1 MVVAVGARPLA
12 GVTPP
17 APVPPGLRPSDGES
31 RHSGAPAGMTP
42 PRLLII
48 GPLPPPFSGPEVCT
62 ARLVSS
68 PVLNA
73 RFRVRLLNTSFRKA
87 NAEKGKIDLRLVWGY
102 LRFVVGLLGKLARE
116 RPDVA
121 YQNIGTNTTGL
132 VRDVTS
138 LALARAF
145 HVPVVVHLRGGEF
158 RACFDLL
165 PRLVRGL
172 VGTLLGGAR
181 LALVEGQMLRSEFS
195 GLVPEERI
203 AVVGHPVADPTGHQ
217 LRPPS
222 PADRITLLYVGHL
235 SIAKGWRDLLLSLRT
250 LTARWPGL
258 RLVAMGAP
266 IPKERNVLLPVPR
279 RTSAPERQE
288 PGISELQEVC
298 RPWLTLMGGDVA
310 GSRKASAFAEAD
322 ILVLPSYS
330 EGLSVAILEAMH
342 AGLPVVTTA
351 VGASPEVVQH
361 GRGGYLVPPGRPD
374 LLADAIERLLADP
387 AGRGAMGAFNRALAH
402 DRLGETTVLERYAQ
416 LFEQALVRNHA
427 S

>member
-1 MVVAVGARPLA
+1 
-12 GVTPP
+12 
-17 APVPPGLRPSDGES
+17 
-31 RHSGAPAGMTP
+31 
-42 PRLLII
+42 
-48 GPLPPPFSGPEVCT
+48 
-62 ARLVSS
+62 
-68 PVLNA
+68 LNTK
-73 RFRVRLLNTSFRKA
+73 FRVRLLNTSFRKV
-87 NAEKGKIDLRLVWGY
+87 NAEKGKIDIRLTWEY
-102 LRFVVGLLGKLARE
+102 LRFFVGLLGKLSRE
-116 RPDVA
+116 RPDVL
-121 YQNIGTNTTGL
+121 YQSIGTNPTGL

-165 PRLVRGL
+165 PRLVRAL
-172 VGTLLGGAR
+172 VGTLLGSAR
-181 LALVEGQMLRSEFS
+181 LVLVEGRVLRGEFS
-195 GLVPEERI
+195 GLIPEERI

-217 LRPPS
+217 PRSPS
-222 PADRITLLYVGHL
+222 SADRITLLYIGHL

-258 RLVAMGAP
+258 RLLAMGAP
-266 IPKERNVLLPVPR
+266 IPKERNVRLSVAR
-279 RTSAPERQE
+279 RISAPEREE

-298 RPWLTLMGGDVA
+298 QPWLTLMGGEVA
-310 GSRKASAFAEAD
+310 GSRKASAFEEAD
-322 ILVLPSYS
+322 IFVLPSYS

-351 VGASPEVVQH
+351 VGASPEVVEH

-374 LLADAIERLLADP
+374 LLVDAIERLLADP
-387 AGRGAMGAFNRALAH
+387 AARRAMGAFNRALAH
-402 DRLGETTVLERYAQ
+402 DRLGETAVLERYAQ